1 MSSSSPSSF
10 GQVAVMD
17 HDPSLSRPSVPKTSI
32 SHPINI
38 SWVLPTD
45 YLPLL
50 TYGPLDISDLV
61 LLDTPPPP
69 PPPPSSSSN
78 GKVMGNL
85 ALSSCPGK
93 KVRLSGPVRGRAAI
107 NRDLDLDFTRMRSFG
122 ITTLVCCL
130 EDSELDYLGAS
141 WSLYETAAQQHGLHV
156 LRLPMI
162 EGSCPTSLT
171 AMDHVMEV
179 VNRKIWNGEN
189 VLTHCRGGVGR
200 AGLFACCW
208 LLNNTLCMTA
218 ERAIRFVRVRRSPKA
233 IETMRQAEYVIR
245 YYQALITKQQQQQQQ
260 QQLQQQQN
268 SLELVHSDLTLSVPS
283 LLEIAQLEASLRLL

>member
-1 MSSSSPSSF
+1 
-10 GQVAVMD
+10 
-17 HDPSLSRPSVPKTSI
+17 
-32 SHPINI
+32 
-38 SWVLPTD
+38 
-45 YLPLL
+45 
-50 TYGPLDISDLV
+50 
-61 LLDTPPPP
+61 
-69 PPPPSSSSN
+69 
-78 GKVMGNL
+78 MGNL

-130 EDSELDYLGAS
+130 EDTELEYLGAS
-141 WSLYETAAQQHGLHV
+141 WSLYEASAHQNGLQV

-162 EGSCPTSLT
+162 EGSCPSTLEEIDKVIT
-171 AMDHVMEV
+171 I
-179 VNRKIWNGEN
+179 VNDKIWKRGEN

-208 LLNNTLCMTA
+208 LINNTLCLSA

-245 YYQALITKQQQQQQQ
+245 YAQFVMKQKQQGGGDG
-260 QQLQQQQN
+260 
-268 SLELVHSDLTLSVPS
+268 SMGAPLVLAHTDLTLSVPS
-283 LLEIAQLEASLRLL
+283 VLDIGQLEEALREY

>member
-1 MSSSSPSSF
+1 
-10 GQVAVMD
+10 
-17 HDPSLSRPSVPKTSI
+17 
-32 SHPINI
+32 
-38 SWVLPTD
+38 
-45 YLPLL
+45 
-50 TYGPLDISDLV
+50 
-61 LLDTPPPP
+61 
-69 PPPPSSSSN
+69 
-78 GKVMGNL
+78 
-85 ALSSCPGK
+85 
-93 KVRLSGPVRGRAAI
+93 
-107 NRDLDLDFTRMRSFG
+107 
-122 ITTLVCCL
+122 
-130 EDSELDYLGAS
+130 
-141 WSLYETAAQQHGLHV
+141 
-156 LRLPMI
+156 MI

-189 VLTHCRGGVGR
+189 VLTHCRGGKPKAHRRSTDRADMFDFCVGVGR

-245 YYQALITKQQQQQQQ
+245 YYQALVTKQQQQQQQ
-260 QQLQQQQN
+260 QQQLLQQQQD